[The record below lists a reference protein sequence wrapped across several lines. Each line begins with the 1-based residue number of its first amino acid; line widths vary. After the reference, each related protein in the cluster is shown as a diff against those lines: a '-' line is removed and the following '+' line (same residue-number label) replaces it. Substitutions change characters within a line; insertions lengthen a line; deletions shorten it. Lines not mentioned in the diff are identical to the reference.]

1 MNLIDVQVKVLEK
14 MRENHEAVMNDWK
27 VSHDV
32 ALESTM
38 SDYMSAMDIVNE
50 VFNEL
55 IEEQWVI

>member
-1 MNLIDVQVKVLEK
+1 MKLIDVHVKVLEK
-14 MRENHEAVMNDWK
+14 MRENHQAVMDDWK
-27 VSHDV
+27 NSHDV

-55 IEEQWVI
+55 IEEQWV